1 MATTAFSMSDFDAAL
16 KEVVQPYIQ
25 DNVPKQAK
33 LMQVI
38 KTNDSV
44 EYMND
49 EFIVPIRSNRHTG
62 VANLG
67 SENNKLRSGASATTR
82 GTVAPKYL
90 TATFD
95 INDVLKKASENRKGA
110 VESAMSFQMKA
121 IKNDFVKS
129 INRQYA
135 SDGVGVVAQVAGSV
149 GAGTLTV
156 QYPDS
161 NLDDGR
167 STDWYGAINGDIK
180 PAKYL
185 AVGTPGMAIGIGTAA
200 ADAGTITA
208 ISYTRG
214 NSTGTVVVTG
224 SPAIAAGDAIYILDG
239 DEAGSNN
246 EIQGYAAAL
255 SSGAGTYAG
264 LSRDLDV
271 WAPQTLGTAA
281 NAALTIADMDDV
293 YMDAVEYAQ
302 EGDRYAWFMN
312 KTLYTKYGNLLT
324 AMRRTVNKTE
334 LVSGWSGLEYEAGQ
348 GSVGVYLD
356 YEVRDGEAVL
366 LNLDTWT
373 VCQVADMSF
382 IEDGMPR
389 RSDYITFQKVFT
401 WYTNLF
407 CKAPAANGRLFR
419 RTK

>member
-1 MATTAFSMSDFDAAL
+1 MATTSFSLSDFDAAL

-38 KTNDSV
+38 KTNDGV

-67 SENNKLRSGASATTR
+67 GANNKLRTGSSTTTR
-82 GTVAPKYL
+82 GTVSPKYL

-129 INRQYA
+129 VNRQYA
-135 SDGVGVVAQVAGSV
+135 SDGIGIVAQVAGSV

-156 QYPDS
+156 QYPDA
-161 NLDDGR
+161 NLDDAR
-167 STDWYGAINGDIK
+167 SENWYGTINGDIK
-180 PAKYL
+180 PTKYL
-185 AVGTPGMAIGIGTAA
+185 SVGTPGMAIGIGTGV
-200 ADAGTITA
+200 ADVGTITSIA
-208 ISYTRG
+208 YNRG
-214 NSTGTVVVTG
+214 NATGTIVVTG
-224 SPAIAAGDAIYILDG
+224 SPAIVANDSVYIVDG

-255 SSGAGTYAG
+255 ASGTGTYAG
-264 LSRDLDV
+264 LARTLDV
-271 WAPQTLGTAA
+271 WAPQTMGTAA
-281 NAALTIADMDDV
+281 NAALAIADMDSV
-293 YMDAVEYAQ
+293 YMDAIEYAE

-312 KTLYTKYGNLLT
+312 KSLYTKYGNLLS
-324 AMRRTVNKTE
+324 AMRRTVNKME
-334 LVSGWSGLEYEAGQ
+334 LVSGWSGIEYEAGQ

-373 VCQVADMSF
+373 VAQVADMSF